1 VPEPGDWLAIARAE
15 NADDVREHILT
26 GYKAGKPFTPY
37 EPTLALPQ
45 PLECV
50 LDFGCGL
57 GRNFP
62 YLKQVAAHVTGFDLP
77 PMVARCR
84 SVAADPAVQLD
95 DDWARLREQRF
106 DLVFASL
113 VLQHLDPAICSRYL
127 GDFSRMAPDVYLL
140 TRTDSDFN
148 TSVLEWVA
156 DSGLYE
162 AGECVEVDH
171 DPVTNHLRVLGTTS
185 FDRARRMTGGRHYE
199 VLLRVRSDPAGS
211 R

>member
-1 VPEPGDWLAIARAE
+1 MPEPGDWLAIARAE
-15 NADDVREHILT
+15 SADDVREHILT

-37 EPTLALPQ
+37 EPTLRLPQ

-62 YLKQVAAHVTGFDLP
+62 YLKQLAARVSGFDLP

-84 SVAADPAVQLD
+84 LVAADPAVPLD
-95 DDWARLREQRF
+95 DDWTRLRQQRF

-113 VLQHLDPAICSRYL
+113 VLQHIDPAICRGYL
-127 GDFSRMAPDVYLL
+127 EDFARMAPHVYLL
-140 TRTDSDFN
+140 TRADSDFN
-148 TSVLEWVA
+148 TNVLEAVA
-156 DSGLYE
+156 DSGLYD

-171 DPVTNHLRVLGTTS
+171 DPVTNQLRVLGTTS
-185 FDRARRMTGGRHYE
+185 FDTARRTTGGRHYE
-199 VLLRVRSDPAGS
+199 VLLRVRPAGG
-211 R
+211 RR